1 MCGLSVPLRKFDEE
15 QDLDDI
21 KIVEYRGLGRGRGF
35 EVAGTCSILENNE
48 LMAIIEERC
57 RAILDLIEKAR
68 ESN

>member
-35 EVAGTCSILENNE
+35 EVAGTYSILENDK
-48 LMAIIEERC
+48 LMTIIEKRC
-57 RAILDLIEKAR
+57 KAILDLIKSSW
-68 ESN
+68 ESY